1 MQTQSLEKGVA
12 ITSQLTVEE
21 LEQVKAQGFKTVIC
35 NCKPGE
41 SAEFSG
47 EDAYRF
53 KAAELGLHW
62 VHIPVTPASIAK
74 RMSRLLLRRCSSYLG
89 LFWRFV
95 GQVSV
100 LPIFGLTQSV
110 IPKNAIWRNY
120 FPLLKQPVL
129 IWKRTAKG
137 SKIRR
142 RRRAV

>member
-1 MQTQSLEKGVA
+1 LEKGVA

-62 VHIPVTPASIAK
+62 VHIPVTPGEYSQADVAAFAKALQQLPRPILAFCRSGKRATHLWAYAK
-74 RMSRLLLRRCSSYLG
+74 RHTEKCDLAELFSAAKAAGFDLEAHRQG
-89 LFWRFV
+89 LEN
-95 GQVSV
+95 Q
-100 LPIFGLTQSV
+100 
-110 IPKNAIWRNY
+110 
-120 FPLLKQPVL
+120 
-129 IWKRTAKG
+129 TA
-137 SKIRR
+137 
-142 RRRAV
+142 

>member
-62 VHIPVTPASIAK
+62 VHIPVTPGEYSQADVAAFAQALQQLPRPILAFCRSGKRATHLWAYAK
-74 RMSRLLLRRCSSYLG
+74 RHTEKCDLAELFSAAKAAGFDLEAHRQG
-89 LFWRFV
+89 LEN
-95 GQVSV
+95 Q
-100 LPIFGLTQSV
+100 
-110 IPKNAIWRNY
+110 KA
-120 FPLLKQPVL
+120 
-129 IWKRTAKG
+129 
-137 SKIRR
+137 
-142 RRRAV
+142 

>member
-41 SAEFSG
+41 SAEFSE

-62 VHIPVTPASIAK
+62 VHIPVTPGEYSQADVAAFAQALQQLPRPILAFCRSGKRATHLWAYAK
-74 RMSRLLLRRCSSYLG
+74 RHTEKCDLAELFSAAKAAGFDLEAHRQG
-89 LFWRFV
+89 LEN
-95 GQVSV
+95 Q
-100 LPIFGLTQSV
+100 
-110 IPKNAIWRNY
+110 
-120 FPLLKQPVL
+120 
-129 IWKRTAKG
+129 TA
-137 SKIRR
+137 
-142 RRRAV
+142 

>member
-62 VHIPVTPASIAK
+62 VHIPVTPGEYSQADVAAFAKALQQLPRPILAFCRSGKRATHLWAYAK
-74 RMSRLLLRRCSSYLG
+74 RHTEKCDLAELFSAAKAAGFDLEAHRQG
-89 LFWRFV
+89 LEN
-95 GQVSV
+95 Q
-100 LPIFGLTQSV
+100 
-110 IPKNAIWRNY
+110 
-120 FPLLKQPVL
+120 
-129 IWKRTAKG
+129 TA
-137 SKIRR
+137 
-142 RRRAV
+142 

>member
-62 VHIPVTPASIAK
+62 VHIPVPPGEYSQADVAAFAQALQQLPRPILAFCRSGKRATHLWAYAK
-74 RMSRLLLRRCSSYLG
+74 RHTEKCDLAELFSAAKAAGFDLEAHRQG
-89 LFWRFV
+89 LEN
-95 GQVSV
+95 Q
-100 LPIFGLTQSV
+100 
-110 IPKNAIWRNY
+110 
-120 FPLLKQPVL
+120 
-129 IWKRTAKG
+129 TA
-137 SKIRR
+137 
-142 RRRAV
+142 

>member
-62 VHIPVTPASIAK
+62 VHIPVTPGEYSQADVAAFAQALQQLPRPILAFCRSGKRATHLWAYAK
-74 RMSRLLLRRCSSYLG
+74 RHTEKCDLAELFSAAKAAGFDLEAHRQG
-89 LFWRFV
+89 LEN
-95 GQVSV
+95 Q
-100 LPIFGLTQSV
+100 
-110 IPKNAIWRNY
+110 
-120 FPLLKQPVL
+120 
-129 IWKRTAKG
+129 TA
-137 SKIRR
+137 
-142 RRRAV
+142 

>member
-47 EDAYRF
+47 EDAYRL

-62 VHIPVTPASIAK
+62 VHIPVALGEYSQVDVAAFAKALQQLPRPILAFCRSGKRATHLWAYAK
-74 RMSRLLLRRCSSYLG
+74 RHTEKCDLAELFSAAKAAGFDLEEHRQG
-89 LFWRFV
+89 LEN
-95 GQVSV
+95 Q
-100 LPIFGLTQSV
+100 
-110 IPKNAIWRNY
+110 
-120 FPLLKQPVL
+120 
-129 IWKRTAKG
+129 TA
-137 SKIRR
+137 
-142 RRRAV
+142 

>member
-62 VHIPVTPASIAK
+62 VHIPVTPGEYSHADVAAFAQALQQLPRPILAFCRSGKRATHLWAYAK
-74 RMSRLLLRRCSSYLG
+74 RHTEKCDLAELFSAAKAAGFDLEAHRQG
-89 LFWRFV
+89 LEN
-95 GQVSV
+95 Q
-100 LPIFGLTQSV
+100 
-110 IPKNAIWRNY
+110 
-120 FPLLKQPVL
+120 
-129 IWKRTAKG
+129 TA
-137 SKIRR
+137 
-142 RRRAV
+142 